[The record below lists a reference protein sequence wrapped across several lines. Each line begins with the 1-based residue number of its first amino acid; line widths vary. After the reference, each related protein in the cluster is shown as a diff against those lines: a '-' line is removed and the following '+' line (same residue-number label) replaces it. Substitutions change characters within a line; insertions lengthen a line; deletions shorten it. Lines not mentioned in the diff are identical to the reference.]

1 MASQRTGGMVLHVYA
16 EWSAGRRTMPDFGHG
31 WGASV
36 LVPWPEK
43 IKRLQR
49 LLIGEVGPAPLCI
62 FEMHSGGVV
71 PGTEGTFLVPGA
83 WGGKAGHGSSRAND
97 APGATKEAARPVS
110 PKI

>member
-1 MASQRTGGMVLHVYA
+1 
-16 EWSAGRRTMPDFGHG
+16 MPDFGHG

-71 PGTEGTFLVPGA
+71 PGTEGTFLVPGE